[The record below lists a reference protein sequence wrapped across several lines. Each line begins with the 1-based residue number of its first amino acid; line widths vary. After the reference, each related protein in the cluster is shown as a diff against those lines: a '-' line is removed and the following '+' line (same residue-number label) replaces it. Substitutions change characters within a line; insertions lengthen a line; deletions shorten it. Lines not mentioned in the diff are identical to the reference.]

1 MGLGVARGVA
11 RVQAL
16 ATKLFG
22 RSGSLVLSRILS
34 AIITFGLPLALVR
47 LVDPT
52 GYGTYKQFFLV
63 ANTALLIG
71 PMGMTQSLFYF
82 LPRDK
87 SGAGSYKHEDPLGL
101 NLRAARS
108 SNPGSRAVN
117 GGGKPAKGPLHHA

>member
-11 RVQAL
+11 RAQAL

-82 LPRDK
+82 LPREK
-87 SGAGSYKHEDPLGL
+87 SGAGSY
-101 NLRAARS
+101 AAQS
-108 SNPGSRAVN
+108 FVA
-117 GGGKPAKGPLHHA
+117 LHSCTSTS